1 MWTLKTKKG
10 FTIVEV
16 LCSITIFSILFM
28 TSLTIVLDSLKL
40 KKYSSKT
47 EQYSMF
53 MEELKNNMIY
63 NTSYK
68 DLQSLNGEGKYY
80 VTEEKIDKGNIK
92 ETSIKNMFTN
102 SRPLKEPYLVLRI
115 EEGNVLKVNL
125 KLYIK
130 QFNRL
135 RIMECEFYKGKY
147 KR

>member
-28 TSLTIVLDSLKL
+28 TSLTIALDSLKL
-40 KKYSSKT
+40 KKYNSKT

-63 NTSYK
+63 DTSYE
-68 DLQSLNGEGKYY
+68 DLKGLHGEGKYY
-80 VTEEKIDKGNIK
+80 VTEDKIGKGNIK
-92 ETSIKNMFTN
+92 ETSIKNMFTS

-115 EEGNVLKVNL
+115 EEGDVLKVNL